1 MAMFTTFD
9 KALAALVMALIYM
22 ANTFLNTGLTIS
34 EETVNTVISLI
45 TPVLVWL
52 VPNKIKSE

>member
-1 MAMFTTFD
+1 MFTTFD